1 MFPILL
7 LFNYQ
12 IIYSLYS
19 LAFRLC
25 LILFS
30 LSFLSKKGLFVD
42 LDIGPKVVV
51 YKTSGEYTM
60 FLSKLDVLLIS
71 RIIELNFPF

>member
-1 MFPILL
+1 MHK
-7 LFNYQ
+7 
-12 IIYSLYS
+12 ST
-19 LAFRLC
+19 
-25 LILFS
+25 LIRDFHN
-30 LSFLSKKGLFVD
+30 FLSKKGLFVD

-71 RIIELNFPF
+71 RSIELSFPF